1 MAIVTIL
8 SRKSTEATSRHHH
21 HHHRHLHA
29 HHSSTESDSSSP
41 SQRKKHHRLHEI
53 EMNDSHEK
61 LSRNSPSSNLSL
73 DAIKASKTGSGMR
86 ININNVNILINRHI
100 QKDVTINIE
109 MDEENENEVIE
120 VVEELQH
127 HDHRDHEHDHEVR
140 SSDSGIGRDGN
151 GVFQ

>member
-1 MAIVTIL
+1 ML
-8 SRKSTEATSRHHH
+8 QCFFRKASEAASRHHH

-53 EMNDSHEK
+53 DDSREK
-61 LSRNSPSSNLSL
+61 ISRNSPSSNLSL
-73 DAIKASKTGSGMR
+73 DAIKASKNGSGMR

-109 MDEENENEVIE
+109 MDEENESEIVE
-120 VVEELQH
+120 VVEELEHHEH
-127 HDHRDHEHDHEVR
+127 HDHDHEVR
-140 SSDSGIGRDGN
+140 SSDSGIGSDGN
-151 GVFQ
+151 WITFRPLLV